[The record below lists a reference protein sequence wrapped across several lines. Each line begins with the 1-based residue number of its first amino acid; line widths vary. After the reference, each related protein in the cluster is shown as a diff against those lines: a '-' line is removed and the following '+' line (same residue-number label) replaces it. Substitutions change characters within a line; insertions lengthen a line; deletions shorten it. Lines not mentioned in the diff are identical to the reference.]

1 MELIKFNNK
10 DYDIDDIK
18 TSKNLNRMQAEEI
31 KHLETLTQSY
41 LNILNEKHINEKHT
55 KEMSRRE
62 VLNNA

>member
-31 KHLETLTQSY
+31 KHLDTLAQSY

-55 KEMSRRE
+55 KEMSRRKN
-62 VLNNA
+62 LNNA

>member
-31 KHLETLTQSY
+31 
-41 LNILNEKHINEKHT
+41 NI
-55 KEMSRRE
+55 
-62 VLNNA
+62 

>member
-10 DYDIDDIK
+10 DYDIEDIK

-41 LNILNEKHINEKHT
+41 LNILNERHN
-55 KEMSRRE
+55 KEISRRK

>member
-10 DYDIDDIK
+10 DYDIEDIK

-31 KHLETLTQSY
+31 KHLEILTQSY
-41 LNILNEKHINEKHT
+41 LNILNERHN
-55 KEMSRRE
+55 KEISRRK

>member
-41 LNILNEKHINEKHT
+41 LNILNERHN
-55 KEMSRRE
+55 KEISRRK

>member
-41 LNILNEKHINEKHT
+41 LNILNERHN
-55 KEMSRRE
+55 KEILRRKD
-62 VLNNA
+62 LNNA

>member
-10 DYDIDDIK
+10 NYDIEDIK

-41 LNILNEKHINEKHT
+41 LNILNERHN
-55 KEMSRRE
+55 KEISRRKD
-62 VLNNA
+62 LNNA

>member
-10 DYDIDDIK
+10 DYDIEDIK

-41 LNILNEKHINEKHT
+41 LNILNERHN
-55 KEMSRRE
+55 KEISRRKD
-62 VLNNA
+62 LNNA

>member
-10 DYDIDDIK
+10 DYDIEDIK

-41 LNILNEKHINEKHT
+41 LNILNERHN
-55 KEMSRRE
+55 KEILRRK

>member
-41 LNILNEKHINEKHT
+41 LNILNERHN
-55 KEMSRRE
+55 KEILRRK
-62 VLNNA
+62 V

>member
-41 LNILNEKHINEKHT
+41 LNILNERHN
-55 KEMSRRE
+55 KEISRRKD
-62 VLNNA
+62 LNNA

>member
-18 TSKNLNRMQAEEI
+18 TSKNLNRMQADEI
-31 KHLETLTQSY
+31 KHLDTLAQSY
-41 LNILNEKHINEKHT
+41 LNILN
-55 KEMSRRE
+55 SRK

>member
-10 DYDIDDIK
+10 DYDIEDIK

-41 LNILNEKHINEKHT
+41 LNILNERHN
-55 KEMSRRE
+55 KEILRRK
-62 VLNNA
+62 V

>member
-10 DYDIDDIK
+10 DNDIEDIK

-41 LNILNEKHINEKHT
+41 LNILNERHN
-55 KEMSRRE
+55 KEISRRK

>member
-1 MELIKFNNK
+1 MELINFNNK

-41 LNILNEKHINEKHT
+41 LNILNERHN
-55 KEMSRRE
+55 KEILRRK
-62 VLNNA
+62 V

>member
-41 LNILNEKHINEKHT
+41 LNILNERHN
-55 KEMSRRE
+55 KEILRRK

>member
-10 DYDIDDIK
+10 NYDIEDIK

-41 LNILNEKHINEKHT
+41 LNILNERHN
-55 KEMSRRE
+55 KEISRRK

>member
-41 LNILNEKHINEKHT
+41 LDILN
-55 KEMSRRE
+55 SRK

>member
-41 LNILNEKHINEKHT
+41 LDILN
-55 KEMSRRE
+55 SRKD
-62 VLNNA
+62 LNNA